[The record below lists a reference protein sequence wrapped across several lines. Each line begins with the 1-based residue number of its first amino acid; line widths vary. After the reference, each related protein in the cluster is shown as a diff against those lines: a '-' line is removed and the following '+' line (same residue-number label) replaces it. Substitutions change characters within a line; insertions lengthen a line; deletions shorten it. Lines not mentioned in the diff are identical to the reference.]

1 MNRRAFLATS
11 APAAAAAALAIPV
24 ATRADANPDAA
35 IVAAFQHWREAS
47 NPPDD
52 LSDEDF
58 EAFALVEQKAGG
70 IVADTPAYGASG
82 VSIKLAFLAC
92 EARDHSGHDDPEH
105 PAVRTM
111 ASLTASIPHLPPEL
125 AIAVR
130 VAVEESARTMRLLAE
145 GNRLA
150 FEHQRVA
157 GEWRRY
163 DRIFSETNAYD
174 AETANLAQ
182 SQAEPPGAAAQGR
195 RTLEGCFTRMT
206 PAEKRTY
213 MDALSLTLLGL
224 RVHRSLKALAGDNHL
239 AAGPLAILR
248 EDFQGPDTLGEQ
260 TIAA

>member
-1 MNRRAFLATS
+1 MMIVTD
-11 APAAAAAALAIPV
+11 APKGANAAALPIAWNARYASAV
-24 ATRADANPDAA
+24 SRRWLLGGGAVVCGVGLAATTAPPTDPDAA

-58 EAFALVEQKAGG
+58 EAAALLEQKAGG

-111 ASLTASIPHLPPEL
+111 ASLTASIPHLSPEL
-125 AIAVR
+125 AMAVR

-182 SQAEPPGAAAQGR
+182 S
-195 RTLEGCFTRMT
+195 
-206 PAEKRTY
+206 
-213 MDALSLTLLGL
+213 
-224 RVHRSLKALAGDNHL
+224 AG
-239 AAGPLAILR
+239 
-248 EDFQGPDTLGEQ
+248 
-260 TIAA
+260 